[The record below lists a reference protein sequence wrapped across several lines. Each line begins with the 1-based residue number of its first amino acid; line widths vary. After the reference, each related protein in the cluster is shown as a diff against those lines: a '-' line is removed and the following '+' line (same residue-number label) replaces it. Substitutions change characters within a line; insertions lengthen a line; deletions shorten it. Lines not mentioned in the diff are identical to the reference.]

1 MNSDRL
7 SHQER
12 AYTLVEL
19 VAVIVLTAVLAA
31 SAAPMIGSV
40 GRSRTSAAL
49 EALRTDIAYARS
61 HAMANG
67 RRTWAIINQHQSSWQ
82 LLTEPPGSAGID
94 DAQHITAAATGRQAG
109 SADAATK
116 LDGVIIQTADFD
128 GEQRVG
134 FDRLG
139 TPFVTDNQPLAT
151 PGTVRIQHAGAVRV
165 EPITGHVHIID

>member
-1 MNSDRL
+1 MNSDRMNN
-7 SHQER
+7 QAR

-40 GRSRTSAAL
+40 GKARTSAAL
-49 EALRTDIAYARS
+49 ESIRTDIAYARS
-61 HAMANG
+61 HAMATG
-67 RRTWAIINQHQSSWQ
+67 RRTWAIIDQHQSSWQ

-94 DAQHITAAATGRQAG
+94 DAQPISAAATGREAG
-109 SADAATK
+109 SADAATT
-116 LDGVIIQTADFD
+116 LDGVTIQTADFD

-139 TPFVTDNQPLAT
+139 TPFVADNQPLAA
-151 PGTVRIQHAGAVRV
+151 PGTARIQHAGAVRV
-165 EPITGHVHIID
+165 EPITGHVRIID